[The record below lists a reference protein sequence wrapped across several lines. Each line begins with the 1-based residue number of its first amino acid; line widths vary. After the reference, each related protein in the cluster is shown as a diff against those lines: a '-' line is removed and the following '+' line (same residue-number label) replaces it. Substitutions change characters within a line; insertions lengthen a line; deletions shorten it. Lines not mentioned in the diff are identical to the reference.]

1 MDIYE
6 QCKIVVIKNKN
17 KLRLDVVLE
26 QLPKKD
32 RESLRKALL
41 DESVPSRTIEKVLI
55 ENQINCS
62 NWSINRWRRE
72 NNVNV
77 YNSPILGKSK

>member
-62 NWSINRWRRE
+62 NWSINRWRRV